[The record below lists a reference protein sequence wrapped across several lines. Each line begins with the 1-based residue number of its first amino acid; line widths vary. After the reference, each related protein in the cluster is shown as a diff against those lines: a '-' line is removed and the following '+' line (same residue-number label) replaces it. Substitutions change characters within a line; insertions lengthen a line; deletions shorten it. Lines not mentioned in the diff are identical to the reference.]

1 MNWNKD
7 CKANCLP
14 LYFYEMKDALVAP
27 PLRQL
32 MKFLVFVSI
41 LAGLYGSSL
50 YNYLLFH
57 SIAEIF
63 SIVIAYTIFII
74 AWNSKS
80 RIENG
85 FILLIGIS
93 FLFVGVIDL
102 AHTLAYKGMN
112 IFIGYDAN
120 LPTQLWIAARYLQS
134 ISILVSFAFL
144 RRKLKA
150 NLVFLVYSLIA
161 ALVLVLIF
169 AQRFPVCYIEG
180 FGLTAFKKASEYVID
195 GILLSSIVLLW
206 RNKHYFDAQ
215 IAKWLTSALFFMIAA
230 ETAFTFYIS
239 VYGFSNFVGH
249 IFKIFAY
256 FFIYKAIVS
265 IGIEMPHRLLFRDL
279 KQSEAELEK
288 AVTRIHHLAITDSLT
303 SVYNRRYF
311 FESIEEDFQKA
322 RREHS
327 HFSVLLLDLDYFK
340 RINDTFGHLVGDQ
353 VLKAVADCCLQSVR
367 EKDVIRW
374 GGEEFLIILKDTPK
388 EGAIVVAERLR
399 QRIAEISIQTDR
411 GIAKVTASIGVA
423 TLDDDCPDLDAFMA
437 KADSALYSA
446 KAKGRNCVSS
456 D

>member
-14 LYFYEMKDALVAP
+14 LYFYEIKDALVAP

-32 MKFLVFVSI
+32 MKLLVFVSI

-150 NLVFLVYSLIA
+150 NLVFLVYSLIV

-169 AQRFPVCYIEG
+169 ARRFPVCYIEG

-215 IAKWLTSALFFMIAA
+215 IAKWLTSALLFMIAA

-322 RREHS
+322 RRERS

-399 QRIAEISIQTDR
+399 QRIAEISIPADR

-456 D
+456 N